1 MPHTN
6 GTASDYKDLL
16 DKLRRFVAGYGVA
29 GTPSYS
35 GTGNGTMTG
44 VDCHPATV
52 TETWTVTCKQ
62 TAANGGVF
70 SVVGSVSGTK
80 ADATVGAPYD
90 NGLIAFTINDGSVD
104 FALND
109 VFTIAVTQGAM
120 SAIGKAWIEKRWNTG
135 DTYELVLQGPGDD
148 GLQQILVGIRTYYNV
163 ASDYYNWKLQGYT
176 GFQSGSLF
184 DAQPGAIPTSTYVN
198 PKMALWNSSIPYWLA
213 CDGSH
218 IVLSVKVS
226 TVYEAMYL
234 GFCDAMGTPGQYPYP
249 LVVAGSTTGNTS
261 ERWSSQNNDVGSF
274 NDPRMA
280 GSAYCPFL
288 LRLPNGNWQPFYN
301 WSTGSAIAVFNVW
314 PYGRIS
320 NVTPGLGTDRE
331 SLDGSVPLMRLLL
344 TDQTNKNVY
353 GALRTAYWIP
363 GFGQSS
369 ENTITVGGD
378 AYWVF
383 QNTFRTSA
391 RDYWAMKQG

>member
-1 MPHTN
+1 
-6 GTASDYKDLL
+6 
-16 DKLRRFVAGYGVA
+16 
-29 GTPSYS
+29 
-35 GTGNGTMTG
+35 

-70 SVVGSVSGTK
+70 SVVGSVSGAK
-80 ADATVGAPYD
+80 ADATVGTPYD

-109 VFTIAVTQGAM
+109 AFTIAVTQGQM
-120 SAIGKAWIEKRWNTG
+120 SAYGKAWLEKRWTIG
-135 DTYELVLQGPGDD
+135 DSYELVLQGPGDD
-148 GLQQILVGIRTYYNV
+148 GLQQILVGIQTYYNV
-163 ASDYYNWKLQGYT
+163 ASDYYNWELQGYT
-176 GFQSGSLF
+176 GFQSGASF
-184 DAQPGAIPTSTYVN
+184 QAQPGAIPSVTTYSM
-198 PKMALWNSSIPYWLA
+198 PKVYLWNAAIPYWLT

-218 IVLSVKVS
+218 IVMVAKVS
-226 TVYEAMYL
+226 TVYVSMYL

-249 LVVAGSTTGNTS
+249 LVVAGSAGGADS
-261 ERWSSQNNDVGSF
+261 PPRWSSQYYDVSGF
-274 NDPRMA
+274 NDPRNN
-280 GSAYCPFL
+280 GSYFYSFL

-301 WSTGSAIAVFNVW
+301 WSDGSASAHFNVW
-314 PYGRIS
+314 PYGRIG
-320 NVTPGLGTDRE
+320 NMIPDLGTERE

-378 AYWVF
+378 TYWVF
-383 QNTFRTSA
+383 QNTYRTSA